1 MDELQPAD
9 LNDVFKRPAASPP
22 PAAPGYPPIGAA
34 IASRARPVSAPPPFN
49 GPSGDGFAQSIYE
62 SERQAA
68 RSRNITIGLIML
80 VIGIIIT
87 AVTYD
92 SASSSPNGGT
102 YIVAWGPMVFGAIRL
117 FKGLA
122 G

>member
-1 MDELQPAD
+1 MDEPQPTD
-9 LNDVFKRPAASPP
+9 LNELYKRPAAPPSSP
-22 PAAPGYPPIGAA
+22 APGYPPIGAA
-34 IASRARPVSAPPPFN
+34 IAQRARPVSAPPPFN

-62 SERQAA
+62 SERQSA
-68 RSRNITIGLIML
+68 RSKNITVGLIML

-92 SASSSPNGGT
+92 SASSSPSGGT
-102 YIVAWGPMVFGAIRL
+102 YIVAWGPLVFGAIRL

>member
-1 MDELQPAD
+1 MDEQQPAD
-9 LNDVFKRPAASPP
+9 LNDVFRRPAAAPP
-22 PAAPGYPPIGAA
+22 PAGYPPIGAA
-34 IASRARPVSAPPPFN
+34 IAQRARPVSAPPPFN

-68 RSRNITIGLIML
+68 RSRNITVGLILL
-80 VIGIIIT
+80 VIGIAVT
-87 AVTYD
+87 AFTYD
-92 SASSSPNGGT
+92 SASSSPSGGT